1 MILELKG
8 IYKDYQQGKMIVPVL
23 KDVNFSMEEGEYVAI
38 MGPSGCGK
46 STLLNI
52 LGLLDNPTGGEYY
65 LNGTEVSRYTESQ
78 RPEIKDVSL
87 NLNKRQILDHVSLK
101 LQEGKIYGL
110 VGNNGSGK
118 TMLMKCVCGFIHPT
132 SGMVL
137 ADGKVIG
144 KDVDYLPDAGVIIE
158 TPGFI
163 SYYSGLQN
171 LKVLAG
177 IKNKIGNLQIRDA
190 MKRVG
195 LDPDLKLSVKKYSL
209 GMRQR
214 LGLAQAMMESP
225 SVLILDEPMNGLDK
239 NGVEEIRQL
248 LLSMKNDHKTIV
260 IASHNAEDIQV
271 LCDEVY
277 EMENGKLC
285 NMNTV

>member
-1 MILELKG
+1 MI
-8 IYKDYQQGKMIVPVL
+8 D
-23 KDVNFSMEEGEYVAI
+23 
-38 MGPSGCGK
+38 
-46 STLLNI
+46 
-52 LGLLDNPTGGEYY
+52 
-65 LNGTEVSRYTESQ
+65 
-78 RPEIKDVSL
+78 IKDVSL

-132 SGMVL
+132 SGIVL
-137 ADGKVIG
+137 ADEKVIG

-177 IKNKIGNLQIRDA
+177 IKNKIDNSQIRGA

-195 LDPDLKLSVKKYSL
+195 LDPDLKLPVKKYSL

-214 LGLAQAMMESP
+214 LGLAQAIMESP

-277 EMENGKLC
+277 EMENGKLEV
-285 NMNTV
+285 NSIKQQI

>member
-1 MILELKG
+1 M
-8 IYKDYQQGKMIVPVL
+8 
-23 KDVNFSMEEGEYVAI
+23 
-38 MGPSGCGK
+38 
-46 STLLNI
+46 
-52 LGLLDNPTGGEYY
+52 
-65 LNGTEVSRYTESQ
+65 
-78 RPEIKDVSL
+78 
-87 NLNKRQILDHVSLK
+87 DHVSLK

-110 VGNNGSGK
+110 VGNK
-118 TMLMKCVCGFIHPT
+118 ARLMKGVCGCMHAALGI
-132 SGMVL
+132 VL
-137 ADGKVIG
+137 ADEKVIG

-177 IKNKIGNLQIRDA
+177 IKNRIGNSQIRDA

-195 LDPDLKLSVKKYSL
+195 LDPDLKLPVKKYSL

-214 LGLAQAMMESP
+214 LGLAQAIMESP

-271 LCDEVY
+271 FIVRAFENRTSLRKRTSARSQCDSTGTKRCRY
-277 EMENGKLC
+277 NQC
-285 NMNTV
+285 FSR